1 MNKSDWIWWI
11 PFLDFENGIES
22 HRKYIKL
29 IRILFSE
36 DAEDEYE
43 EEKINLFNECE
54 CRYKIN
60 YVRLCELLNKLF
72 ISLNPQ
78 Q

>member
-1 MNKSDWIWWI
+1 LIRG
-11 PFLDFENGIES
+11 NGIES
-22 HRKYIKL
+22 QKIHKVL

-36 DAEDEYE
+36 YAKDEYE
-43 EEKINLFNECE
+43 EEKINLFSKCE